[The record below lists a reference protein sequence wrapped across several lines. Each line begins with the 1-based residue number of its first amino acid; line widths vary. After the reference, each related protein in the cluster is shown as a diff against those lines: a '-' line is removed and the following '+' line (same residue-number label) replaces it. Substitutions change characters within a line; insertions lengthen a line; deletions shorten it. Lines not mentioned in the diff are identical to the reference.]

1 MAGKQSPIMY
11 FKNRYMNMRT
21 TLLSIVVGFIALA
34 CKEEPFWQEPV
45 DTRPP
50 GEIANV
56 EVENI
61 PGGAVLRYTLPQDE
75 DLLYVKAVYSL
86 KDGITS
92 EVRASLYN
100 DTLQIQGFGDTAERQ
115 VKLIAVDRSRNE
127 SQAVEATIAPLE
139 PPVVTI
145 GGTLD
150 LIPDFGGVHA
160 YWQNPSRAEISV
172 VILKE
177 DHNKEYVPLETFYSS
192 VKIGEGAKREM
203 DTIPVN
209 IGAYV
214 QDRWG
219 NRSETKYYTLTPI
232 FETKFDRNKFNAVE
246 LPGDQPSAFGWVKP
260 RMWDDI
266 MGDQGYSSPGG
277 SGVWPHSVTI
287 DLGVV
292 VQMSRLRVFQR
303 QGSYVY
309 AEGNPRKF
317 EVWGAEQLDGSGN
330 WSSWTKL
337 MDCTSVKPSGL
348 PMGQNTDEDVSRA
361 YNGEDFICPVTAPR
375 VRYIR
380 IKVTQT
386 WSGGDN
392 FQISELQFFGDN
404 R

>member
-1 MAGKQSPIMY
+1 M
-11 FKNRYMNMRT
+11 YMNMRN
-21 TLLSIVVGFIALA
+21 TLFSIIIGFITLA
-34 CKEEPFWQEPV
+34 CKEEPFWQEPI
-45 DTRPP
+45 DTMPP

-61 PGGAVLRYTLPQDE
+61 PGGAILRYALPHDE

-100 DTLQIQGFGDTAERQ
+100 DTLKIQGFGDTAERQ

-127 SQAVEATIAPLE
+127 SRAVETTIVPLV

-145 GGTLD
+145 GETLE

-160 YWQNPSRAEISV
+160 YWQNPARAEISV

-192 VKIGEGAKREM
+192 EKTGEGAKREM

-219 NRSETKYYTLTPI
+219 NRSETKYYTLIPI

-277 SGVWPHSVTI
+277 SGVWPHSITI
-287 DLGVV
+287 DLGAV

-303 QGSYVY
+303 QGTYIFS
-309 AEGNPRKF
+309 EGNPRKF
-317 EVWGAEQLDGSGN
+317 VVDGSGN
-330 WSSWTKL
+330 WDSWTKL

-361 YNGEDFICPVTAPR
+361 NNGEDFICPVTAPK

>member
-1 MAGKQSPIMY
+1 M
-11 FKNRYMNMRT
+11 YMNMRN
-21 TLLSIVVGFIALA
+21 TLFSIIIGFIALA
-34 CKEEPFWQEPV
+34 CKEESFWQEPI
-45 DTRPP
+45 DTNPP

-61 PGGAVLRYTLPQDE
+61 PGGAILRYALPHDE

-100 DTLQIQGFGDTAERQ
+100 DTLKIQGFGDTAERQ

-127 SQAVEATIAPLE
+127 SQAVETTIVPLV

-145 GGTLD
+145 GETLE

-160 YWQNPSRAEISV
+160 YWKNPARAEISV
-172 VILKE
+172 VILRE

-192 VKIGEGAKREM
+192 VKTGEGAKREM

-219 NRSETKYYTLTPI
+219 NRSETKYYTLIPI

-287 DLGVV
+287 DLGAV

-303 QGSYVY
+303 QGTYIFS
-309 AEGNPRKF
+309 EGNPRKF

-330 WSSWTKL
+330 WNSWTKL

-361 YNGEDFICPVTAPR
+361 NNGEDFICPVTAPK